1 MFREPKVKSA
11 ILVVPLFPV
20 CEVKRKPAVRTE
32 SAPVGGFLSSRMADA
47 GSVGKGL
54 AEKMQRDGSD
64 RLEAVRAD
72 LRERVIR
79 RVPWVVLKIDD
90 VDGRNARDKVQRHVI
105 VEHRTVKDAESAA
118 AL

>member
-1 MFREPKVKSA
+1 MFLEPKVKSA
-11 ILVVPLFPV
+11 ISVVPLFPV
-20 CEVKRKPAVRTE
+20 CEVKRKPVVLNE

-64 RLEAVRAD
+64 RLETVWAD

-105 VEHRTVKDAESAA
+105 VEYRTVKDAESAA